1 MNTVIEKLNKLKNT
15 KEAIRRAINSK
26 GGKLTKGNKFS
37 TYATAINKLTIDD
50 DSGDGP
56 VNILKPIYEEKKDP
70 VPNTGYLKS
79 IFFNTKLTP
88 DQVETLITNA
98 VANDNLTLVDMGDA
112 TISMPVYP
120 ILATESGLAIAIID
134 FFPIIQATKP
144 DSGIESGPVW
154 LIWDMGSNGA
164 MYYVSPKLAAIGS
177 QTSEP
182 MPTGWVADYFTD
194 YDTGEVAIES
204 NLMSETQPDPS
215 DPSVPI
221 LTIGAQ
227 NNLLTDL
234 VRLYALVDSGETELA
249 NSLTGQYKLVEKD
262 IVLDPAANPNYTY
275 GFENSVD
282 EDTKEISVIRNI
294 KVSTKVNAIINKS
307 VTTYTNNKV
316 RTIGQ
321 YAFYSCNK
329 LTDADFPKATT
340 IDNYAFSYCSMLANI
355 NIPLATNI
363 GQMAFN
369 NCYSLVKVFISQ
381 KESVCSHC
389 SDAFTN
395 CYHILGTTDPTYNPG
410 GLKDGYIY
418 VPASLLTN
426 YKRSWS
432 SELTT
437 QIIGHE
443 DLEAGTTLPNYTD
456 SDFTKQTWYSN
467 EKLTTAVTSVA
478 TSGTYYC
485 RLEA

>member
-37 TYATAINKLTIDD
+37 TYATTINKLTVDD

-88 DQVETLITNA
+88 DQVDSLITSA
-98 VANDNLTLVDMGDA
+98 NLTFVDMGDG
-112 TISMPVYP
+112 TISMPIYP
-120 ILATESGLAIAIID
+120 ILAAESGTAIAIID
-134 FFPIIQATKP
+134 FFPFMQANKP
-144 DSGIESGPVW
+144 DIGIESGP
-154 LIWDMGSNGA
+154 IWVIWNLGGA
-164 MYYVSPKLAAIGS
+164 SEAIYYVSPKLAAAIGN
-177 QTSEP
+177 QTGEP
-182 MPTGWVADYFTD
+182 FPAGWIADFFTD
-194 YDTGEVAIES
+194 YATGEVAIE
-204 NLMSETQPDPS
+204 NNAV
-215 DPSVPI
+215 SVAEGMP
-221 LTIGAQ
+221 IGAQ
-227 NNLLTDL
+227 NALLTDL
-234 VRLYALVDSGETELA
+234 VRLYSLVDSGETELA

-275 GFENSVD
+275 GFENSID

-294 KVSTKVNAIINKS
+294 KVSTKVNDIINKS
-307 VTTYTNNKV
+307 VTTYTNSKV

-321 YAFYSCNK
+321 YAFYNCNK

-340 IDNYAFSYCSMLANI
+340 IDNYAFSYCHMLTNI
-355 NIPLATNI
+355 NIPLATKI
-363 GQMAFN
+363 GPRAFSH
-369 NCYSLVKVFISQ
+369 CYSLVKVFISQ
-381 KESVCSHC
+381 KDSVCTHY

-395 CYHILGTTDPTYNPG
+395 CYHILGTTDSTYNPE
-410 GLKDGYIY
+410 GLKDGYFY
-418 VPASLLTN
+418 VPASLLAN
-426 YKRSWS
+426 YKGSWGNQ
-432 SELTT
+432 LAT

-443 DLEAGTTLPNYTD
+443 DLEAGTTLPNYTN
-456 SDFTKQTWYSN
+456 SDLTKQTWYSD
-467 EKLTTAVTSVA
+467 EKLTTVVTSVA

>member
-1 MNTVIEKLNKLKNT
+1 MNTVIEKLNKLKST

-37 TYATAINKLTIDD
+37 TYATAINKLTVDD

-56 VNILKPIYEEKKDP
+56 VNILKPIYEEKIDP
-70 VPNTGYLKS
+70 VPNTGLLKS

-98 VANDNLTLVDMGDA
+98 NLNLIDIGDG
-112 TISMPVYP
+112 TISMPIYP
-120 ILATESGLAIAIID
+120 ILGTESGAAIAIID
-134 FFPIIQATKP
+134 FFPFIQANKP

-154 LIWDMGSNGA
+154 VIWNFGGDGEA
-164 MYYVSPKLAAIGS
+164 IYYISPKLVAAIGN
-177 QTSEP
+177 QTGEP
-182 MPTGWVADYFTD
+182 LLAGWVADFFTD
-194 YDTGEVAIES
+194 YATGEVAIE
-204 NLMSETQPDPS
+204 NNA
-215 DPSVPI
+215 VPVAEGMP
-221 LTIGAQ
+221 IGAQ
-227 NNLLTDL
+227 NALLTDL
-234 VRLYALVDSGETELA
+234 VRLYSLVDSGETELA

-275 GFENSVD
+275 GFENSID

-294 KVSTKVNAIINKS
+294 KVSTKTNAIINKS
-307 VTTYTNNKV
+307 VTTYTNKNV

-321 YAFYSCNK
+321 YAFYNCNK
-329 LTDADFPKATT
+329 LTDADFPKVTT
-340 IDNYAFSYCSMLANI
+340 IDNCAFSYCSMLTSI
-355 NIPLATNI
+355 NIPLATTI
-363 GQMAFN
+363 GQEAFSH
-369 NCYSLVKVFISQ
+369 CYSLVKVFISQ
-381 KESVCSHC
+381 KDSVCSPY
-389 SDAFTN
+389 SDAFNN
-395 CYHILGTTDPTYNPG
+395 CYHILGTKDSTYNPE

-418 VPASLLTN
+418 VPASLLAN
-426 YKRSWS
+426 YKKGGNWWNQFAA
-432 SELTT
+432 

-456 SDFTKQTWYSN
+456 SDFTKQTWYSD
-467 EKLTTAVTSVA
+467 EKLTTVVTEVA

>member
-1 MNTVIEKLNKLKNT
+1 MNTVIEKLNKLKST

-37 TYATAINKLTIDD
+37 TYATAINKLTVDD

-70 VPNTGYLKS
+70 VPNTGYIKS

-98 VANDNLTLVDMGDA
+98 NLNFIDIGNGNP
-112 TISMPVYP
+112 SMPIYP
-120 ILATESGLAIAIID
+120 ILASESGAVIVIAD
-134 FFPIIQATKP
+134 FFPLIQANKP

-154 LIWDMGSNGA
+154 LILDLGSDSGA
-164 MYYVSPKLAAIGS
+164 MYYVSPKFAAIGS
-177 QTSEP
+177 QTGESFP
-182 MPTGWVADYFTD
+182 AGWFADCFTD
-194 YDTGEVAIES
+194 YDTGEVAIEG
-204 NLMSETQPDPS
+204 NLILEMPLDPDAPS
-215 DPSVPI
+215 SPI

-234 VRLYALVDSGETELA
+234 VRLYSLVDSGETELA

-275 GFENSVD
+275 GFENSID

-294 KVSTKVNAIINKS
+294 KVSTKVNDIINKS
-307 VTTYTNNKV
+307 VTTYTNSKV

-321 YAFYSCNK
+321 YAFYNCNK
-329 LTDADFPKATT
+329 LADADFPKATT
-340 IDNYAFSYCSMLANI
+340 IDNYAFSYCHVLTNI
-355 NIPLATNI
+355 NIPLATKI
-363 GQMAFN
+363 GPEAFSH
-369 NCYSLVKVFISQ
+369 CYSLVKVFISQ
-381 KESVCSHC
+381 KDSVCTTY

-395 CYHILGTTDPTYNPG
+395 CYRILGTTDSTYNPE

-418 VPASLLTN
+418 VPASLLAN
-426 YKRSWS
+426 YKGSWGNQ
-432 SELTT
+432 LAT

-443 DLEAGTTLPNYTD
+443 DLEAGTTLPNYTN
-456 SDFTKQTWYSN
+456 SDFTKQTWYSD
-467 EKLTTAVTSVA
+467 EKLTTVVTEVA
-478 TSGTYYC
+478 TGGTYYC

>member
-1 MNTVIEKLNKLKNT
+1 MNTVIEKLNKLKST

-26 GGKLTKGNKFS
+26 GGKLTKNNKFS

-56 VNILKPIYEEKKDP
+56 VNILKPIYEEKIDP

-88 DQVETLITNA
+88 DQVESLITNA
-98 VANDNLTLVDMGDA
+98 VANDGLTFVDNGDG
-112 TISMPVYP
+112 TISIPVYP
-120 ILATESGLAIAIID
+120 ILATESGLLIAIAD
-134 FFPIIQATKP
+134 FFPLIQAYKP
-144 DSGIESGPVW
+144 DSGIDGPVY
-154 LIWDMGSNGA
+154 LIWGSDPI
-164 MYYVSPKLAAIGS
+164 YYVSPKLAAINNN
-177 QTSEP
+177 QTDGTLP
-182 MPTGWVADYFTD
+182 LGWVADFFTD

-249 NSLTGQYKLVEKD
+249 ESLNGQYKLVEKD
-262 IVLDPAANPNYTY
+262 IVLDPAVNSRYTY

-294 KVSTKVNAIINKS
+294 KVSTKTNAIINKS

-321 YAFYSCNK
+321 YAFYNCNK

-340 IDNYAFSYCSMLANI
+340 VDNYAFSYCSMLANI

-363 GQMAFN
+363 GPGAFN

-381 KESVCSHC
+381 KDSVCTPY
-389 SDAFTN
+389 SDAFDG
-395 CYHILGTTDPTYNPG
+395 CYHIWGTKDSTYNPE

-426 YKRSWS
+426 YKGSWGS
-432 SELTT
+432 RFAT

-456 SDFTKQTWYSN
+456 SDFTKQTWYSD
-467 EKLTTAVTSVA
+467 EKLTTVVTSVA

>member
-1 MNTVIEKLNKLKNT
+1 MNTVIEKLNKLKST

-26 GGKLTKGNKFS
+26 GGKLTKNNKFS
-37 TYATAINKLTIDD
+37 TYATAINKLTIND

-98 VANDNLTLVDMGDA
+98 VANDNLTLVDIGDA
-112 TISMPVYP
+112 TMSIPIYP
-120 ILATESGLAIAIID
+120 ILATESGAMIAIID
-134 FFPIIQATKP
+134 FFPFIQAIKP
-144 DSGIESGPVW
+144 DSGIESGPIW
-154 LIWDMGSNGA
+154 MIWDMGSNGA
-164 MYYVSPKLAAIGS
+164 IYYISPKLAAIGS
-177 QTSEP
+177 QTGKP
-182 MPTGWVADYFTD
+182 ITGWVADYFTD

-204 NLMSETQPDPS
+204 NLMSVMQSDPS
-215 DPSVPI
+215 DPSAPI
-221 LTIGAQ
+221 IITIGAQ

-262 IVLDPAANPNYTY
+262 IVIDPAVNSNYTY
-275 GFENSVD
+275 GFENSID

-307 VTTYTNNKV
+307 VTTYTNSNV

-321 YAFYSCNK
+321 YAFYNCNK
-329 LTDADFPKATT
+329 LIEADFPKATT
-340 IDNYAFSYCSMLANI
+340 VDSYAFSYCSMLANI
-355 NIPLATNI
+355 NIPLAKQI
-363 GQMAFN
+363 RAYAFS

-381 KESVCSHC
+381 KDSVCSPY

-395 CYHILGTTDPTYNPG
+395 CYHILGTANPSYNPE

-418 VPASLLTN
+418 VPASLLAN
-426 YKRSWS
+426 YKGSWGNQ
-432 SELTT
+432 LAT

-443 DLEAGTTLPNYTD
+443 DLEAGATLPNYTD
-456 SDFTKQTWYSN
+456 SSFTTQTWYSD
-467 EKLTTAVTSVA
+467 EKLTTAITSVA

>member
-1 MNTVIEKLNKLKNT
+1 MNTVIEKLNKLKST

-37 TYATAINKLTIDD
+37 TYAAAINKLIIND
-50 DSGDGP
+50 DSGSGP

-88 DQVETLITNA
+88 DQVEALIANA
-98 VANDNLTLVDMGDA
+98 VTNDNLTFIDINDGNM
-112 TISMPVYP
+112 SMPIYP
-120 ILATESGLAIAIID
+120 ILATETQFVIAIID
-134 FFPIIQATKP
+134 FFPLIQAVKP

-154 LIWDMGSNGA
+154 LIWDIGSNGTI
-164 MYYVSPKLAAIGS
+164 YYVSPKLAAATNG
-177 QTSEP
+177 QTDGTLP
-182 MPTGWVADYFTD
+182 LGWVADYFTD
-194 YDTGEVAIES
+194 YDTGEVTIES
-204 NLMSETQPDPS
+204 NLMSEIQPDPS
-215 DPSVPI
+215 API

-262 IVLDPAANPNYTY
+262 IVLNPAVNPKYTY

-294 KVSTKVNAIINKS
+294 KVSTKTNAIINKS
-307 VTTYTNNKV
+307 VTTYTNSKV

-321 YAFYSCNK
+321 YAFYNCNK
-329 LTDADFPKATT
+329 LTDANFPKAID
-340 IDNYAFSYCSMLANI
+340 IDNYAFSYCHMLTNI
-355 NIPLATNI
+355 NIPLVTNI
-363 GQMAFN
+363 GPGAFN
-369 NCYSLVKVFISQ
+369 NCYSLIKVFISQ
-381 KESVCSHC
+381 KDGVCTPY
-389 SDAFTN
+389 SDAFDG
-395 CYHILGTTDPTYNPG
+395 CYHIWGTKDSTYNPE

-426 YKRSWS
+426 YKGSWGNRFAA
-432 SELTT
+432 

-443 DLEAGTTLPNYTD
+443 DLEAGANLPNYTD
-456 SDFTKQTWYSN
+456 ASFTKQTWYSD
-467 EKLTTAVTSVA
+467 EKLTTIVTSVA

>member
-1 MNTVIEKLNKLKNT
+1 MNTVIEKLNKLKST

-37 TYATAINKLTIDD
+37 TYATAINKLTVDD

-88 DQVETLITNA
+88 DQVDSLITSA
-98 VANDNLTLVDMGDA
+98 NLTFVDAGNG
-112 TISMPVYP
+112 TISMPIYV
-120 ILATESGLAIAIID
+120 IFGTESGTAITIVD
-134 FFPIIQATKP
+134 FFPIIQANKP

-154 LIWDMGSNGA
+154 VIWNLDDSGA
-164 MYYVSPKLAAIGS
+164 IYYVSPKLAAAIGN
-177 QTSEP
+177 QTGEP
-182 MPTGWVADYFTD
+182 FPAGWFAECFTD
-194 YDTGEVAIES
+194 YATGEVAIE
-204 NLMSETQPDPS
+204 NNAV
-215 DPSVPI
+215 SVAEGMP
-221 LTIGAQ
+221 IGAQ
-227 NNLLTDL
+227 NALLTDL
-234 VRLYALVDSGETELA
+234 VRLYSLVDSGETELA

-275 GFENSVD
+275 GFENSID

-307 VTTYTNNKV
+307 VTTYTNSKV

-321 YAFYSCNK
+321 YAFYNCNK
-329 LTDADFPKATT
+329 LADADFPKATT
-340 IDNYAFSYCSMLANI
+340 IDNYAFSYCHMLTNI
-355 NIPLATNI
+355 NIPLATKI
-363 GQMAFN
+363 GPEAFSH
-369 NCYSLVKVFISQ
+369 CYSLVKVFISQ
-381 KESVCSHC
+381 KDSVCTPY

-395 CYHILGTTDPTYNPG
+395 CYHILGTTDSTYNPE
-410 GLKDGYIY
+410 GLKDGYFY
-418 VPASLLTN
+418 VPASLLAN
-426 YKRSWS
+426 YKGSWGNR
-432 SELTT
+432 LAT

-443 DLEAGTTLPNYTD
+443 YLEAGTTLPNYTN
-456 SDFTKQTWYSN
+456 SDFTKQTWYSD
-467 EKLTTAVTSVA
+467 EKLTTVVTSVA

>member
-1 MNTVIEKLNKLKNT
+1 MNTVIEKLNKLKST

-26 GGKLTKGNKFS
+26 GGKLTKNNKFS
-37 TYATAINKLTIDD
+37 TYATAINKLTVDD

-88 DQVETLITNA
+88 DQVDSLITNA
-98 VANDNLTLVDMGDA
+98 NLNFIDIDDGNM
-112 TISMPVYP
+112 SMPIYP
-120 ILATESGLAIAIID
+120 ILATETGTVISIID
-134 FFPIIQATKP
+134 FFPLIQAVKP

-164 MYYVSPKLAAIGS
+164 MYYVSSKLAAIGS
-177 QTSEP
+177 QTGEP

-204 NLMSETQPDPS
+204 NLMSKMQSDPS
-215 DPSVPI
+215 DPSAPI
-221 LTIGAQ
+221 LTVGAQ

-234 VRLYALVDSGETELA
+234 VRLYSLVDSGETELT

-275 GFENSVD
+275 GFENSID

-294 KVSTKVNAIINKS
+294 KVSTKTNAIINKS
-307 VTTYTNNKV
+307 VTTYTNSNV

-321 YAFYSCNK
+321 YAFYNCNK

-340 IDNYAFSYCSMLANI
+340 IDSYAFSYCHMLANI
-355 NIPLATNI
+355 NIPLATKI
-363 GQMAFN
+363 GPEAFSH
-369 NCYSLVKVFISQ
+369 CYSLVKVFISQ
-381 KESVCSHC
+381 KDSVCTAY

-395 CYHILGTTDPTYNPG
+395 CYRILGTTDSTYNPE

-418 VPASLLTN
+418 VPASLLAN
-426 YKRSWS
+426 YKGSWGN
-432 SELTT
+432 LFAA

-443 DLEAGTTLPNYTD
+443 DLEAGTTLPNYTN
-456 SDFTKQTWYSN
+456 SDFTKQTWYSD
-467 EKLTTAVTSVA
+467 EKLTTVVTSVA

>member
-1 MNTVIEKLNKLKNT
+1 MNTVIEKLNKLKST

-37 TYATAINKLTIDD
+37 TYATAINKLTVDD

-88 DQVETLITNA
+88 DQVDSLITNA
-98 VANDNLTLVDMGDA
+98 NLNFIDNGNG
-112 TISMPVYP
+112 TISMPIYF
-120 ILATESGLAIAIID
+120 ILATESGAVIVIVD
-134 FFPIIQATKP
+134 FFPFIQANKP

-154 LIWDMGSNGA
+154 VIGNLGDSEAI
-164 MYYVSPKLAAIGS
+164 YYVSPKLAAAAGN
-177 QTSEP
+177 QTGEP
-182 MPTGWVADYFTD
+182 VPAGWIADYFTD
-194 YDTGEVAIES
+194 YATGEVAIED
-204 NLMSETQPDPS
+204 NLIPEIQPDP
-215 DPSVPI
+215 DAPI

-227 NNLLTDL
+227 NALLTDL
-234 VRLYALVDSGETELA
+234 VRLYSLVDSGETELA

-275 GFENSVD
+275 GFENSID

-294 KVSTKVNAIINKS
+294 KVSTKVNDIINKS
-307 VTTYTNNKV
+307 VTTYTNSNV

-321 YAFYSCNK
+321 YAFYNCNE

-340 IDNYAFSYCSMLANI
+340 IDNYAFSYCHMLTNI
-355 NIPLATNI
+355 NIPLATKI
-363 GQMAFN
+363 GPEAFSH
-369 NCYSLVKVFISQ
+369 CYSLVKVFISQ
-381 KESVCSHC
+381 KDSVCTPY

-395 CYHILGTTDPTYNPG
+395 CYHILGTTDSTYNPE
-410 GLKDGYIY
+410 GLKDGYFY
-418 VPASLLTN
+418 VPASLLAN
-426 YKRSWS
+426 YKGSWGNR
-432 SELTT
+432 LAT

-443 DLEAGTTLPNYTD
+443 DLEAGTTLPNYTN
-456 SDFTKQTWYSN
+456 SDFTKQTWYSD
-467 EKLTTAVTSVA
+467 EKLTTVVTSVA

>member
-1 MNTVIEKLNKLKNT
+1 MNTVIEKLNKLKST

-37 TYATAINKLTIDD
+37 TYATAINKLTVDD

-98 VANDNLTLVDMGDA
+98 NLNLIDIGNGNP
-112 TISMPVYP
+112 SMPIYP
-120 ILATESGLAIAIID
+120 ILASESGAGIVIID
-134 FFPIIQATKP
+134 FFPLIQANKP

-154 LIWDMGSNGA
+154 LIWNLSDSEA
-164 MYYVSPKLAAIGS
+164 IYYVSPKLAAAMGN
-177 QTSEP
+177 QTGEP
-182 MPTGWVADYFTD
+182 MLAGWVADGFTD
-194 YDTGEVAIES
+194 YDTGEVAIE
-204 NLMSETQPDPS
+204 NNAV
-215 DPSVPI
+215 SVTEGMP
-221 LTIGAQ
+221 IGAQ
-227 NNLLTDL
+227 NALLTDL
-234 VRLYALVDSGETELA
+234 VRLYSLVDSGETELA

-275 GFENSVD
+275 GFENSID

-294 KVSTKVNAIINKS
+294 KVSTKTNAIINKS
-307 VTTYTNNKV
+307 VTTYTNSKV
-316 RTIGQ
+316 RIIGQ
-321 YAFYSCNK
+321 YAFYNCNK
-329 LTDADFPKATT
+329 LADADFPKATT
-340 IDNYAFSYCSMLANI
+340 IDNYAFSYCHMLANI
-355 NIPLATNI
+355 NIPLATKI
-363 GQMAFN
+363 GPEAFSH
-369 NCYSLVKVFISQ
+369 CYSLVKLFISQ
-381 KESVCSHC
+381 QDSVSTTY

-395 CYHILGTTDPTYNPG
+395 CYHILGTTDSTYNPE
-410 GLKDGYIY
+410 GLKDGYFY
-418 VPASLLTN
+418 VPASLLAN
-426 YKRSWS
+426 YKGSWGNQ
-432 SELTT
+432 LAT

-443 DLEAGTTLPNYTD
+443 DLEAGTTLPNYTN
-456 SDFTKQTWYSN
+456 SDFTKQTWYSD
-467 EKLTTAVTSVA
+467 EKLTTVVTSVA

>member
-1 MNTVIEKLNKLKNT
+1 MNTVIEKLNKLKST

-37 TYATAINKLTIDD
+37 TYATAINKLTVDD

-88 DQVETLITNA
+88 DQVETLIANA
-98 VANDNLTLVDMGDA
+98 IANDGLTFVDNGDA
-112 TISMPVYP
+112 DISMPTYP
-120 ILATESGLAIAIID
+120 ILATNSTGSGTVITIVD
-134 FFPIIQATKP
+134 FFPLIQAVKP
-144 DSGIESGPVW
+144 DSGIESGPIW
-154 LIWDMGSNGA
+154 LIWDFDGA
-164 MYYVSPKLAAIGS
+164 GAIYYVSPKLAAASNGL
-177 QTSEP
+177 P
-182 MPTGWVADYFTD
+182 LGWVADYFTD
-194 YDTGEVAIES
+194 YDTGEVAIEN
-204 NLMSETQPDPS
+204 NLVPEIQDPDMPDSPS
-215 DPSVPI
+215 FA
-221 LTIGAQ
+221 IGAQ

-234 VRLYALVDSGETELA
+234 VRLYSLVDSGETELA

-275 GFENSVD
+275 GFENSID

-294 KVSTKVNAIINKS
+294 KVSTKTNAIINKS
-307 VTTYTNNKV
+307 VTTYTNSNV
-316 RTIGQ
+316 WTIGQ
-321 YAFYSCNK
+321 YAFYNCNK

-340 IDNYAFSYCSMLANI
+340 VDNYAFSDCHMLTSI
-355 NIPLATNI
+355 NIPLATTI
-363 GQMAFN
+363 GQEAFSH
-369 NCYSLVKVFISQ
+369 CYSLVKVFISQ
-381 KESVCSHC
+381 KDSVCTPY

-395 CYHILGTTDPTYNPG
+395 CYHILGTTDSTYNPE

-418 VPASLLTN
+418 VPASLLAN
-426 YKRSWS
+426 YKGSWGN
-432 SELTT
+432 LFAT

-443 DLEAGTTLPNYTD
+443 DLEAGTTLPNYTS
-456 SDFTKQTWYSN
+456 SDFTKQTWYSD
-467 EKLTTAVTSVA
+467 EKLTTVVTSVA

>member
-79 IFFNTKLTP
+79 IFFNMKLTP
-88 DQVETLITNA
+88 DQADSLITNA
-98 VANDNLTLVDMGDA
+98 NLNFIDIGDG
-112 TISMPVYP
+112 TISMPIYP
-120 ILATESGLAIAIID
+120 ILASESGAVIVIID
-134 FFPIIQATKP
+134 FFPIIQANKP

-154 LIWDMGSNGA
+154 LILDLGDNGA
-164 MYYVSPKLAAIGS
+164 VYYVSPKLAAAIGN
-177 QTSEP
+177 QTGESFP
-182 MPTGWVADYFTD
+182 AGWFADCFTD
-194 YDTGEVAIES
+194 YATGEVAIEG
-204 NLMSETQPDPS
+204 NLILEAPLDPDAPS
-215 DPSVPI
+215 SPI

-234 VRLYALVDSGETELA
+234 VRLYSLVDSGETELA

-262 IVLDPAANPNYTY
+262 IVLNPAANPNYTY
-275 GFENSVD
+275 GFENSID

-294 KVSTKVNAIINKS
+294 KVSTKVNDIINKS
-307 VTTYTNNKV
+307 VTTYTNSKV
-316 RTIGQ
+316 GIIGQ
-321 YAFYSCNK
+321 YAFYNCNK
-329 LTDADFPKATT
+329 LADADFPKATT
-340 IDNYAFSYCSMLANI
+340 IDNCAFSYCHMLANI
-355 NIPLATNI
+355 NIPLATKI
-363 GQMAFN
+363 GSKAFSH
-369 NCYSLVKVFISQ
+369 CYSLVKIFISQ
-381 KESVCSHC
+381 KDSVCTHY

-395 CYHILGTTDPTYNPG
+395 CYHILGTTDSTYNPE

-418 VPASLLTN
+418 VPASLLAN
-426 YKRSWS
+426 YKGSWGN
-432 SELTT
+432 LFTT

-443 DLEAGTTLPNYTD
+443 DLEAGTTLPNYTN
-456 SDFTKQTWYSN
+456 SDFTKQTWYSD
-467 EKLTTAVTSVA
+467 EKLTTVVTSVA